1 MSFIFIMALDNI
13 KILREIYLYRVLK
26 ISEKKVGTSPSQ
38 MRCRSDALCV
48 IGYNLASSDIC

>member
-1 MSFIFIMALDNI
+1 MALDNI

-48 IGYNLASSDIC
+48 IGYNLAGSDIC